1 MKRIATGERPDWV
14 RKLEDLDFT
23 IHHMYGELYWDERN
37 AYQFTLA
44 EIEDGLED
52 PTNEMLQ
59 LCYKAVDRICAD
71 PALMTRMAI
80 PAEFHDAVSR
90 SWKWSDRDIYG
101 RFDLRYDGKGP
112 AKLFEFNADTPT
124 SLFESAVIQWE
135 WLQDMKRLGRLSADA
150 DQFNSIHEKLIG
162 AFQYFKNAS
171 DSGVFH
177 FGCITDN
184 EEDYLT
190 TKYLADVA
198 FQAGFEVVVLDMEEI
213 GIDPENWFTD
223 LEDRRMENLFKLYPL
238 EFMVHEEF
246 GAHLISTP
254 TKIHEPLW
262 KMTLSNKGLLAVL
275 WEMAPNHPNLLPA
288 YFADDPQALR
298 LENAVRKPLLSR
310 EGANV
315 TLTSGETIIAVDG
328 EYGAEGYIVQETC
341 LLPQFGEDY
350 AVIGSWVVA
359 GEACGICIREDKS
372 PITQNLSRFVPHFIM
387 D

>member
-1 MKRIATGERPDWV
+1 MKRIATGERPDWIQ
-14 RKLEDLDFT
+14 KLEALDFT

-44 EIEDGLED
+44 QIEDDLED
-52 PTNEMLQ
+52 PTNEILQ

-80 PAEFHDAVSR
+80 PAEFHEAIHR

-135 WLQDMKRLGRLSADA
+135 WLQDMKRLGRLEADA
-150 DQFNSIHEKLIG
+150 DQFNSIHEQLIG
-162 AFQYFKNAS
+162 AFQYFKNS
-171 DSGVFH
+171 SNSGVFH
-177 FGCITDN
+177 FGCITNN

-198 FQAGFEVVVLDMEEI
+198 FQAGFEVVLLDMEEI

-238 EFMVHEEF
+238 EFMVHEDF
-246 GAHLISTP
+246 GTHLISTP

-262 KMTLSNKGLLAVL
+262 KMTLSNKGLLPVL
-275 WEMAPNHPNLLPA
+275 WEMAPNHPSLLPA

-315 TLTSGETIIAVDG
+315 TLTSEGTTVTVAG
-328 EYGAEGYIVQETC
+328 EYGAEGYVVQEAC
-341 LLPQFGEDY
+341 LLPQFGDDY
-350 AVIGSWVVA
+350 AVVGSWAVA

-372 PITQNLSRFVPHFIM
+372 PITQNLSRFIPHFIM

>member
-1 MKRIATGERPDWV
+1 MKRIATGERPNWAQKV
-14 RKLEDLDFT
+14 EALDFT

-44 EIEDGLED
+44 QIEDDLED
-52 PTNEMLQ
+52 PTNEILQ
-59 LCYKAVDRICAD
+59 LCYKAVDRICSD

-80 PAEFHDAVSR
+80 PAAFHEAIQR

-135 WLQDMKRLGRLSADA
+135 WLQDMKRLGRLKADA
-150 DQFNSIHEKLIG
+150 DQFNSIHEQLIG
-162 AFQYFKNAS
+162 AFQHFKNSS

-177 FGCITDN
+177 FACITEN

-198 FQAGFEVVVLDMEEI
+198 FQAGFEVVLLDMEEI
-213 GIDPENWFTD
+213 GIDPEDWFTD

-254 TKIHEPLW
+254 TKMHEPLW
-262 KMTLSNKGLLAVL
+262 KMTLSNKGLLPIL

-288 YFADDPQALR
+288 YFADDPQAPR

-315 TLTSGETIIAVDG
+315 TLTSGGTTIAVEG
-328 EYGAEGYIVQETC
+328 EYGAEGYIVQETR
-341 LLPQFGEDY
+341 LLPQFGDDY

>member
-1 MKRIATGERPDWV
+1 MKRIVTGERPGWIQKV
-14 RKLEDLDFT
+14 EALDFT

-44 EIEDGLED
+44 QIEDDLED
-52 PTNEMLQ
+52 PTNEILQ

-71 PALMTRMAI
+71 PALMARMAI
-80 PAEFHDAVSR
+80 PSAFHEAIRR

-124 SLFESAVIQWE
+124 SLFESAVVQWE
-135 WLQDMKRLGRLSADA
+135 WLQDMKRLGRLNADT
-150 DQFNSIHEKLIG
+150 DQFNSIHEQLIG
-162 AFQYFKNAS
+162 AFQHFKSAS

-177 FGCITDN
+177 FACITEN

-198 FQAGFEVVVLDMEEI
+198 FQAGFEVVLLDMEEI
-213 GIDPENWFTD
+213 GIDLEDWFTD

-246 GAHLISTP
+246 GTHLISTP

-262 KMTLSNKGLLAVL
+262 KMTLSNKGLLPVL

-315 TLTSGETIIAVDG
+315 TLTSGGKTIAVDG
-328 EYGAEGYIVQETC
+328 EYGAEGYIVQEAC
-341 LLPQFGEDY
+341 LLPRFGDDY

-372 PITQNLSRFVPHFIM
+372 PITQNLSRFIPHFIM

>member
-1 MKRIATGERPDWV
+1 MKRIATGERPGWIQKV
-14 RKLEDLDFT
+14 EALDFT

-44 EIEDGLED
+44 QIEDDLED
-52 PTNEMLQ
+52 PTNEILQ
-59 LCYKAVDRICAD
+59 LCYTAVDRICAD

-80 PAEFHDAVSR
+80 PAEFHEAILR

-112 AKLFEFNADTPT
+112 ARLFEFNADTPT
-124 SLFESAVIQWE
+124 SLFESAVVQWE
-135 WLQDMKRLGRLSADA
+135 WLQDMKRLGRLKADT
-150 DQFNSIHEKLIG
+150 DQFNSIHEQLIG
-162 AFQYFKNAS
+162 AFQHFKNTS

-198 FQAGFEVVVLDMEEI
+198 FQAGFEVVLLDMEEI

-238 EFMVHEEF
+238 EFMVHQDF
-246 GAHLISTP
+246 GVHLISTP

-262 KMTLSNKGLLAVL
+262 KMTLSNKGLLPVL

-315 TLTSGETIIAVDG
+315 TLTLEGTTVAVDG
-328 EYGAEGYIVQETC
+328 EYGAEGYVVQEAC
-341 LLPQFGEDY
+341 LLPQFGDDY
-350 AVIGSWVVA
+350 AVVGSWVVA

>member
-52 PTNEMLQ
+52 PTNEILQ

-80 PAEFHDAVSR
+80 PAEFQAAVSR

>member
-1 MKRIATGERPDWV
+1 MKRIATGERPDWT
-14 RKLEDLDFT
+14 RKVEALDFT

-44 EIEDGLED
+44 QIEDDLED
-52 PTNEMLQ
+52 PTNEILQ
-59 LCYKAVDRICAD
+59 LCYKAVDCICAD

-80 PAEFHDAVSR
+80 PAEFHEAIQR

-135 WLQDMKRLGRLSADA
+135 WLEDMKRLGRLNADA
-150 DQFNSIHEKLIG
+150 DQFNSIHEQLIG
-162 AFQYFKNAS
+162 AFQYFKNSS

-198 FQAGFEVVVLDMEEI
+198 FQAGFEVVLLDMKEI

-238 EFMVHEEF
+238 EFMVHEDF
-246 GAHLISTP
+246 GAHLSSTL

-262 KMTLSNKGLLAVL
+262 KMTLSNKGLLPVL

-288 YFADDPQALR
+288 YFADDPRAQR
-298 LENAVRKPLLSR
+298 LEDSVRKPLLSR

-315 TLTSGETIIAVDG
+315 TLTSEGKTIAVDG
-328 EYGAEGYIVQETC
+328 EYGEEGYVVQEAC
-341 LLPQFGEDY
+341 LLPQFGDDY